1 MCGGS
6 GTTTQQ
12 VSIPP
17 EVLARYNSVNAQ
29 AQQVAQQPFHIY
41 STDPSAFVAPINPQQ
56 MAGIENINQAANI
69 PAPYFGAATQYLTG
83 AAGAAQ
89 PYFDY
94 ASQQL
99 TGGAQAGLAGT
110 TAAYN
115 PMAAGAQY
123 AQGLQGG
130 ALGQYGAATSMA
142 QPYNYLAGEN
152 IMGAQ
157 AGARPYQQ
165 AATTFG
171 LAGATPVMPGQLGSE
186 QINRYMS
193 PYMSNVVEATLAPLR
208 QQQQIEQ
215 STLAGNQI
223 GAGAFGGERGRIA
236 QAVLAQQ
243 QNLATAKTAADLL
256 QQGYGQALGTAQQ
269 QQQLGLGAEQANRQ
283 AIQQASQQMLGI
295 GQQGFGQGLA
305 SSQALSGLGQ
315 QVYGQQAGYGQ
326 NLAQLAQQGFGQG
339 AAQTA
344 QQAALAQQLY
354 GIGTGTAGQAAT
366 LGQGVYGLG
375 ANTAQSLA
383 GLGTG
388 AQQAALQ
395 GAQAQIGAG
404 TLGQQTQQAGLQALY
419 NQFLQ
424 QQGYPFQVAQFLAN
438 IAMGTGALSGTTT
451 QTTQPMG
458 FMGSLSDKRAKEDIE
473 PIGKTF
479 DGQDIVKYR
488 YKGEPQKQIG
498 LIAQD
503 VEKHHP
509 EAVGLAGGLKTVDYD
524 RATKD
529 AAEIGKSS
537 EGGKVIPFPERRGY
551 FDGGYAGGLS
561 PNQIGEILA
570 SQAQMYGGTDHPGL
584 GESRGTTPG
593 LSGYVPGASLPV
605 GELMSPTSAPELPKT
620 TLQDI
625 DAGIGLYK
633 SGKSLFEDE
642 DDKDGSPSKRYG
654 GGLSRHHYAIG
665 GDANAPYGGNDMPYG
680 DEDTKSNVPTSIPGL
695 AGASKMEK
703 PEPLKP
709 ASAPSSSGSSDL
721 QDLATLAKFAMM
733 FANRGGAVPGYYSGG
748 LVRHGYAL
756 DGGVFGSPAGG
767 FDPELERR
775 QIADALVRQRDLS
788 EDPAA
793 RPPEPRL
800 ARPIVPT
807 ATAPQFKTEP
817 SFFVQPST
825 PKAEMPQFGVDSV
838 DRGLLAKSQNAPVLA
853 PSLPNMKSA
862 VIPRVKGSF
871 TMPSGRQSQGFFDA
885 LTASALG
892 AGESAVKE
900 IYNPKSPYI
909 VRYGVAPALAATS
922 GALSLIPASINMA
935 LGSEADKTTFFPQR
949 LPDAG
954 KTYSFDT
961 KKPFYEMGSDIES
974 ENKFLTRGL
983 VPGRQTTSN
992 IGASNVSRPAPRKPG
1007 LGGSGNV
1014 NLVPPVVAG
1023 PGYMSGDE
1031 NRRVSAL
1038 EGMYEPENIGGLNPP
1053 TQTAEG
1059 MMGGD
1064 VAGGLSA
1071 GDIKSIPAG
1080 GLAGAPATQRAEVLP
1095 PESKAGEGRDFLT
1108 RAGDFLAPKGGF
1120 FDKLSEGK
1128 EEAIIPLLRGL
1139 GAAATSNNRYL
1150 LGSLLAGAGA
1160 GAAAYQPTQAAMIE
1174 RASKKL
1180 DLGPNF
1186 PGKVKMFDKNGNVV
1200 YVTRREASK
1209 NIVSGEQ
1216 KYFANPF
1223 DIPAIGEETGA
1234 TVGTPSNKSSIRAL
1248 NNFMPQIIQ
1257 NVEDA
1262 GTSIYSADG
1271 EDIDPNKY
1279 QAALKRPENAY
1290 ANSVISELPA
1300 MLDTRMGLTQLT
1312 TFLPTSQQASGAWV
1326 GNVVNTIV
1334 KNVNG
1339 LVNATPFISP
1349 ETKARILL
1357 PAETK
1362 AVSADVIEKVNNT
1375 LALLSNANQG
1385 SPSVQQLQV
1394 AMGSLINMTQD
1405 PKARAEVMSSLMA
1418 ANMLSVKQGR
1428 MLKDIYNQAKN
1439 EANGDGNVAQ
1449 VSFENLAYPVRDKA
1463 VKNIADQKEVFKQI
1477 LLSNLQFRGE
1487 PITKYIGSTGDI
1499 FEKDKGLE
1507 AYIRDTLVAKNPSLA
1522 EVFKRYPNVLKDTSE
1537 WFRLNPLSE

>member
-6 GTTTQQ
+6 GTSTQQ

-56 MAGIENINQAANI
+56 MAGIENVNQAVNI
-69 PAPYFGAATQYLTG
+69 PTPYFGAATQYLTG

-383 GLGTG
+383 GLGSG
-388 AQQAALQ
+388 FQQAALQ

-529 AAEIGKSS
+529 AAKIGKSS

-561 PNQIGEILA
+561 PSQIGEILA

-642 DDKDGSPSKRYG
+642 DDNDGSPSKRYG

-709 ASAPSSSGSSDL
+709 ASPPSSSGSSDL
-721 QDLATLAKFAMM
+721 GDLASLAKFAMM
-733 FANRGGAVPGYYSGG
+733 FAANGGRINKDYGGG
-748 LVRHGYAL
+748 L
-756 DGGVFGSPAGG
+756 FGNTAGS

-825 PKAEMPQFGVDSV
+825 PKAEMPQFDVDFV

-853 PSLPNMKSA
+853 PPIPTMVRPQTANSSAPTYDNPIEQQLETARRYYQYANEGQRRDLSDADIGKFRRDASNLVKDAFETINTQFYNPPPSQQYAFRDPEGIATLSSQNAAQKGLGLSLRPSEKRAFQASA
-862 VIPRVKGSF
+862 AETEKARLAALKAYGLS
-871 TMPSGRQSQGFFDA
+871 PSGE
-885 LTASALG
+885 LG
-892 AGESAVKE
+892 
-900 IYNPKSPYI
+900 PTPFTPYI
-909 VRYGVAPALAATS
+909 MGPDANAQFINPQRRSDGSAAAT
-922 GALSLIPASINMA
+922 
-935 LGSEADKTTFFPQR
+935 Q
-949 LPDAG
+949 
-954 KTYSFDT
+954 
-961 KKPFYEMGSDIES
+961 
-974 ENKFLTRGL
+974 GL

-992 IGASNVSRPAPRKPG
+992 IGASNVSRQAPRKPG

-1023 PGYMSGDE
+1023 PGYVSGDE

-1053 TQTAEG
+1053 AQTAEG

-1095 PESKAGEGRDFLT
+1095 PESKASEGRDFLT

-1160 GAAAYQPTQAAMIE
+1160 GAAAYGPTLQAQIERKKKTADVFTERQVGAQKAADNAKQMWSMSQLGLLRPDMSGPIIDSFGNRYSAANGAKTLQGAAAGYSSSIGPTISAALEQARDEWMKNAPIGGNMNPSRVEQSEEMATNVNLAGQDAVSQIPAFNKQASALFSPERTGVLSQGALAPIFEPYVAKYNAFVEAMGYPQAAISGLSDVQI
-1174 RASKKL
+1174 ANKL
-1180 DLGPNF
+1180 
-1186 PGKVKMFDKNGNVV
+1186 
-1200 YVTRREASK
+1200 
-1209 NIVSGEQ
+1209 
-1216 KYFANPF
+1216 
-1223 DIPAIGEETGA
+1223 AIAQQAGLATGA
-1234 TVGTPSNKSSIRAL
+1234 N
-1248 NNFMPQIIQ
+1248 Q
-1257 NVEDA
+1257 N
-1262 GTSIYSADG
+1262 SF
-1271 EDIDPNKY
+1271 
-1279 QAALKRPENAY
+1279 AALQQFAQRVPSAGLDKKSA
-1290 ANSVISELPA
+1290 ANLMS
-1300 MLDTRMGLTQLT
+1300 QL
-1312 TFLPTSQQASGAWV
+1312 V
-1326 GNVVNTIV
+1326 
-1334 KNVNG
+1334 
-1339 LVNATPFISP
+1339 
-1349 ETKARILL
+1349 
-1357 PAETK
+1357 
-1362 AVSADVIEKVNNT
+1362 
-1375 LALLSNANQG
+1375 
-1385 SPSVQQLQV
+1385 VQQLENLDR
-1394 AMGSLINMTQD
+1394 SRIINEGRVKVGGNFETQTVLD
-1405 PKARAEVMSSLMA
+1405 AISRERGYTPADYAKTQQALSSL
-1418 ANMLSVKQGR
+1418 
-1428 MLKDIYNQAKN
+1428 Y
-1439 EANGDGNVAQ
+1439 
-1449 VSFENLAYPVRDKA
+1449 
-1463 VKNIADQKEVFKQI
+1463 
-1477 LLSNLQFRGE
+1477 LSNDWPAISAGLLA
-1487 PITKYIGSTGDI
+1487 PSGSPQNIRAIKTIDAFGSASGVNSLSRAFTGV
-1499 FEKDKGLE
+1499 
-1507 AYIRDTLVAKNPSLA
+1507 R
-1522 EVFKRYPNVLKDTSE
+1522 
-1537 WFRLNPLSE
+1537 